1 MTLRTP
7 SPSSLYGLVDMG
19 SNGIR
24 FSITDLSPATARSL
38 PTVYQDREGISL
50 FDAQYSSGGVRGPI
64 PQETIDA
71 VLSSLT
77 KFKTACADF
86 GVPEPNIR
94 VLATEATRTAENS
107 VDFRQ
112 QIKDATGWE
121 VDMLPKEAE
130 GTIGAMGV
138 ASSFAEVEGLVMDLG
153 GGSTQITWMIAK
165 DGHVQTSPKGSIS
178 FPYGAAAMTRRLREL
193 SLAPDQHQHTSPGV
207 QQSASSPQQQQQQ
220 QQELLAEEMKAQ
232 FRQAY
237 DDLAVPESL
246 RHKAQHGGLTLYL
259 SGGGFRGWGYLLMS
273 QHSRVSPY
281 PIPIINGFSVTKRE
295 FQQTGALTAVAAA
308 AAAAGESIFR
318 ISARRAA
325 QVPAVAFLV
334 HVLVDAL
341 PMIQHVRFC
350 QGGVREGF
358 LFDTL
363 DAPTRALDPLPAA
376 TAPYGTSSAAD
387 LAALLWAGLP
397 GANHLDRSLPAS
409 FTPSLVRAVADM
421 MYLHLPLPKET
432 RSLAALHAPITG
444 VLTAAHGLAHA
455 DRAILALTLCARW
468 NVDLPPP
475 HDALHARLRAV
486 LTHQEGFWAN
496 YLGAL
501 AGLVGAV
508 YPAGRIVGGKDRLK
522 LAARWAPGLG
532 KKGLSQGVV
541 LVVQCPRQE
550 KGGDPMTAPAALN
563 PLLHEIEKV
572 GKKKNRVGGEH
583 GFGVPVE
590 VEVERVLD

>member
-1 MTLRTP
+1 MLRTP

-24 FSITDLSPATARSL
+24 FSVTDLSPSTARSL

-50 FDAQYSSGGVRGPI
+50 FDAQYSSGSGVKGPI
-64 PQETIDA
+64 PQETIDEVMA
-71 VLSSLT
+71 SLT
-77 KFKTACADF
+77 KFKTACSDF
-86 GVPEPNIR
+86 RVPETNIR
-94 VLATEATRTAENS
+94 VLATEATRNAENS
-107 VDFRQ
+107 ADFRR

-138 ASSFAEVEGLVMDLG
+138 ASSFATVEGLVMDLG

-178 FPYGAAAMTRRLREL
+178 FPYGAAAMTRKLREL
-193 SLAPDQHQHTSPGV
+193 SVSSPPSGHNNNGGHHRLSLSKSKSPV
-207 QQSASSPQQQQQQ
+207 KLSPQQ
-220 QQELLAEEMKAQ
+220 ELEEDMKAQ

-237 DDLAVPESL
+237 GDLDIPDSL
-246 RHKAQHGGLTLYL
+246 HHKAKHGGLTLYL

-273 QHSRVSPY
+273 QHKVSPY
-281 PIPIINGFSVTKRE
+281 PIPIINGFCVTKRE
-295 FQQTGALTAVAAA
+295 FQQTGEITALAAE
-308 AAAAGESIFR
+308 ESVFR
-318 ISARRAA
+318 ISQRRAE
-325 QVPAVAFLV
+325 QVPAVAFLIN
-334 HVLVDAL
+334 VLVDAL
-341 PMIQHVRFC
+341 PMIQQVRFC

-363 DAPTRALDPLPAA
+363 DASTRALDPLPAA
-376 TAPYGTSSAAD
+376 TAQYGTPSAAD
-387 LAALLWAGLP
+387 LAAVLWEGLP
-397 GANHLDRSLPAS
+397 GVNHLDRSLPPT

-432 RSLAALHAPITG
+432 RSLSALHAPITG
-444 VLTAAHGLAHA
+444 VLTSAHGISHA

-475 HDALHARLRAV
+475 HETLQSRLRAT
-486 LTHQEGFWAN
+486 LTHQEAFWAN

-501 AGLVGAV
+501 ANLLGTI
-508 YPAGRIVGGKDRLK
+508 YPSGTIVDPKHPRVK
-522 LAARWAPGLG
+522 LAARWADGLG
-532 KKGLSQGVV
+532 KKGLAQGVV
-541 LVVQCPRQE
+541 LQLMCRRE
-550 KGGDPMTAPAALN
+550 DPMTVPVALN
-563 PLLHEIEKV
+563 PLVNEVEKV

-590 VEVERVLD
+590 VEIDRVLV